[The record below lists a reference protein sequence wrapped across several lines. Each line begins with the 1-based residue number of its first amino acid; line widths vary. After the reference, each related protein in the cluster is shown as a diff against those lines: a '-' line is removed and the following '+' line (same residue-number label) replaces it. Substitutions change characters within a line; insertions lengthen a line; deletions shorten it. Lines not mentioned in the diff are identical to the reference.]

1 MAAAETI
8 VEPGMGTL
16 EVFALD
22 TSEDTLFAFLRDV
35 FDNYWQVIH
44 FGPLIQGAAW
54 EIRAPAAPRKISLCD
69 GYITVDFGEDR
80 NVIRSQPY
88 APCASG
94 FSDK

>member
-35 FDNYWQVIH
+35 FDRVENERILGYRLSPEK
-44 FGPLIQGAAW
+44 PLHL
-54 EIRAPAAPRKISLCD
+54 S
-69 GYITVDFGEDR
+69 V
-80 NVIRSQPY
+80 
-88 APCASG
+88 
-94 FSDK
+94 